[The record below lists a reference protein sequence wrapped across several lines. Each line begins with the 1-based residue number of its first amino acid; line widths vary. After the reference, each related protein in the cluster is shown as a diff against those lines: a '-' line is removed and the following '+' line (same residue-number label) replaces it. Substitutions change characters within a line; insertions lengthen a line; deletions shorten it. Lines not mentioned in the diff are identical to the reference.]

1 MLKGADL
8 SMRTVLLRHL
18 AIIIVNMGIVGSAS
32 PIRVHT
38 PTHASIPTRANTRAH
53 VYTPPDPP
61 IVMSN
66 GNQALP
72 EIALTFDDG
81 PDPVYGPQILALLV
95 RYRVPATFF
104 YIGNLV
110 ERYPEIAAQAE
121 RAGFVIGNHTWDHSE
136 LPLLSPDQVQSEL
149 SQTNDAI
156 FKATGIR
163 PTLMRPPYGA
173 ITPAIETQNAQ
184 DNLSTILWDVD
195 PRDWA
200 RPSTDAIT
208 WNVLTNVHDGAI
220 VLLHEGGGDRSQ
232 TVAALEQIIPALSQS
247 GYHFVT
253 VPQMIA
259 DLH

>member
-8 SMRTVLLRHL
+8 GMRTVLLRYL
-18 AIIIVNMGIVGSAS
+18 VIIIMHMGIVGSVS
-32 PIRVHT
+32 PIRVHA
-38 PTHASIPTRANTRAH
+38 PTRASTPTRANTPAH
-53 VYTPPDPP
+53 VYAPPNPP

-81 PDPVYGPQILALLV
+81 PDPVYGPQIQALLV

-104 YIGNLV
+104 YVGNLV

-121 RAGFVIGNHTWDHSE
+121 RAGFAIGNHSWDHSE

-149 SQTNDAI
+149 SQTNNAI
-156 FKATGIR
+156 FNATGVR

-184 DNLSTILWDVD
+184 VNLSTILWDVD

-200 RPSTDAIT
+200 RPSADIIVQR
-208 WNVLTNVHDGAI
+208 VLTNAHGGAI

-247 GYHFVT
+247 GYRFVT
-253 VPQMIA
+253 IPQMIT